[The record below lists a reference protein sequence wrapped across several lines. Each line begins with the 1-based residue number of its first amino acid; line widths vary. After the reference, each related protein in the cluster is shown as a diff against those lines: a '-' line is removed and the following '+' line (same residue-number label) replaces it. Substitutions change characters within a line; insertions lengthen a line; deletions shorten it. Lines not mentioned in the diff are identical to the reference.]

1 MSGPG
6 LTIAELHARLGGTI
20 QGDPSVRV
28 TGAASLERARPDQLG
43 FARDRKQLQAARASA
58 AGALIIGPE
67 LADALPGRTCLIA
80 ANPHATFARALA
92 LLYPAAASEP
102 GIHPTAS
109 VHPSARIA
117 EGVSIGPGCMIG
129 ANVSIGARTRIGPH
143 CVLEDGVRIGA
154 DCLIH
159 AHVTICHGCE
169 LGERVIL
176 HPGCVIGADGFGNA
190 FEDGRWVKVPQ
201 IGRVVIG
208 SDTEIGA
215 NTTVDRG
222 ALDDTVIGSGVRID
236 NLVQIAHNCVIGD
249 HTAIAG
255 CAGIAGSTRIGR
267 YCRIGGAA
275 MILGHIEIC
284 DHVTVSGASFIGK
297 SIRKPGVYTSTQPQM
312 PHAEWL
318 RNAAQLRHLHA
329 MRERIRALE
338 QKLAALTAGAGTA
351 QAAPQDDEGRSPH
364 PHPGPLPEGEG
375 VL

>member
-1 MSGPG
+1 MSVVG
-6 LTIAELHARLGGTI
+6 LTVAELQSRLGGVI

-28 TGAASLERARPDQLG
+28 TGAASLERAGPDQLG
-43 FARDRKQLQAARASA
+43 FALGRKQLEVARASS
-58 AGALIIGPE
+58 AGALIIGPD
-67 LADALPGRTCLIA
+67 LADALPGRTCLVA
-80 ANPHATFARALA
+80 AHPHATFARAIA
-92 LLYPAAASEP
+92 LLYPTAGGEP

-117 EGVSIGPGCMIG
+117 EGVSIGPWCVVG
-129 ANVSIGARTRIGPH
+129 ANVSIGARSQLGPH
-143 CVLEDGVRIGA
+143 CVLGDGVSVGA

-159 AHVTICHGCE
+159 AHVTVCHDCE
-169 LGERVIL
+169 LGERIIL
-176 HPGCVIGADGFGNA
+176 HPGCVIGSDGFGNA
-190 FEDGRWVKVPQ
+190 LEDGRWVKIPQ

-208 SDTEIGA
+208 DDTEIGA

-222 ALDDTVIGSGVRID
+222 ALDDTVIGTGVRID

-267 YCRIGGAA
+267 HCLIGGAA
-275 MILGHIEIC
+275 MILGHIEIG

-297 SIRKPGVYTSTQPQM
+297 SIREPGVYTSTQPQM

-318 RNAAQLRHLHA
+318 RNAAQLRHLHE

-338 QKLAALTAGAGTA
+338 RRLAEIEACGPGRNL
-351 QAAPQDDEGRSPH
+351 QHDAPTKA
-364 PHPGPLPEGEG
+364 
-375 VL
+375 